1 MGPDPLSFLIS
12 SRMFIYNEMKSDGD
26 GGDSDGDGDGRVGK
40 SVESALIALA
50 AIFLAHSAYYNN
62 FRRKILFFDAARQ
75 KRVLFN
81 FFATKQCLSM
91 LKV

>member
-26 GGDSDGDGDGRVGK
+26 GGDSDGDGDGACRVGQ

-50 AIFLAHSAYYNN
+50 AIFLAHSAY
-62 FRRKILFFDAARQ
+62 
-75 KRVLFN
+75 FN
-81 FFATKQCLSM
+81 TF
-91 LKV
+91 